1 MRLTLGIDV
10 ACRAAHQA
18 SLAGADGTLMWSGRK
33 FFTRPAELERLWADL
48 DLDEDCELTVV
59 MEPTR
64 NAWVPLASWFRRRG
78 AKVVLVPTTQ
88 SADLR
93 AYYSKHTK
101 NDHLDSKILA
111 RLPLLHPDGLRE
123 HTDTGPAAPLRRI
136 VKQRSSIVKR
146 RTAIFQRLDAQL
158 ELLGPAWYDA
168 LGSNYGKAA
177 LAVLA
182 RYADPT
188 TLAKLGPARLTRFL
202 VRHSRGAWRDTHAD
216 VLLAAAH
223 ESLQLWGTDGIDF
236 AELAADI
243 AIEAEQAQTLTEQI
257 EDLDERIA
265 NLYQEADPAGL
276 IASAPGVGPVTSGVI
291 AGRIGDPHRFTSL
304 AAIRAYSGLVPKVAQ
319 SGLSDHRGGL
329 TKAGDALLREALFA
343 AADQARKTDPQLA
356 ARYVR
361 LMQLRP
367 PPRLRALPHR
377 CHPAHPDRDLLAHQH
392 PLPTPRHPRPPDHR
406 DRRPTNRPRPPPS
419 RPQSPRRGRRQTTQP
434 APQEQDGPGAEGVA
448 KRSSIPTRQH
458 QPYKPLS
465 GLTPLRNSECSA
477 QVQPAVEQ
485 DHLTGQVLVRDDR
498 RDQVGHVRRLGGAPH
513 RTRGFPQLLGIGP
526 GRRHRRVDQA
536 GRDGVHPYV
545 GSERSREQLGH
556 VVQGRLARGVRDR
569 TPLRPDAGVTR
580 DVDDG
585 TP

>member
-1 MRLTLGIDV
+1 MRLVLGIDV

-18 SLAGADGTLMWSGRK
+18 SLAGADGTLVWSGRK
-33 FFTRPAELERLWADL
+33 FFTRPGDLERLWDDL
-48 DLDEDCELTVV
+48 DLGEDRELMVV

-78 AKVVLVPTTQ
+78 ATVVLVPTTQ

-101 NDHLDSKILA
+101 NDHLDSKMLA

-123 HTDTGPAAPLRRI
+123 HTDTGPASPLRRI

-188 TLAKLGPARLTRFL
+188 ALVKLGHARLTRFL
-202 VRHSRGAWRDTHAD
+202 TRHSRGAWRDTHATA
-216 VLLAAAH
+216 LLAAAR
-223 ESLQLWGTDGIDF
+223 ESLQLWGPDGIDF

-243 AIEAEQAQTLTEQI
+243 ALEAEQAQVLTEQI

-265 NLYQEADPAGL
+265 NLYAEADPAGL
-276 IASAPGVGPVTSGVI
+276 IASAPGVGPVTSAVI

-319 SGLSDHRGGL
+319 SGLSEHHNGL
-329 TKAGDALLREALFA
+329 TKAGDTLLREALFT

-361 LMQLRP
+361 LMNTDRHHDSALCHIAAILLTRIATCWRTNTPYQLRDTDGRP
-367 PPRLRALPHR
+367 ITEAEGRQIVRDHHQVAPKTRAAAAGKRRSQRLKNRTGREQKESQSA
-377 CHPAHPDRDLLAHQH
+377 PAS
-392 PLPTPRHPRPPDHR
+392 RPANTN
-406 DRRPTNRPRPPPS
+406 PTN
-419 RPQSPRRGRRQTTQP
+419 
-434 APQEQDGPGAEGVA
+434 
-448 KRSSIPTRQH
+448 PT
-458 QPYKPLS
+458 
-465 GLTPLRNSECSA
+465 A
-477 QVQPAVEQ
+477 A
-485 DHLTGQVLVRDDR
+485 
-498 RDQVGHVRRLGGAPH
+498 
-513 RTRGFPQLLGIGP
+513 
-526 GRRHRRVDQA
+526 
-536 GRDGVHPYV
+536 
-545 GSERSREQLGH
+545 
-556 VVQGRLARGVRDR
+556 
-569 TPLRPDAGVTR
+569 
-580 DVDDG
+580 
-585 TP
+585 